1 MRSLVL
7 TSAILLVLNGCDSS
21 GSDSNLMAED
31 RSEVQSEVQSEG
43 QSEAQSDS
51 SEGILDANTIDGA
64 NVEPDLISTNQ
75 TINSTNYANLTR
87 DVVNILNLHTID
99 EIRLAARDRA
109 RQVTQN
115 NDEVLAGN
123 PPSLPGLSLASQTPI
138 EGDEQSFPVINEM
151 VFACENAGTLN
162 SLDFHYGDAPYT
174 VRDVAYDNCLFNNV
188 NSEGRYT
195 FTAGR
200 RTNTVDTFTN
210 YQVESDGIKHSASGT
225 WEYTY
230 PWFGDNNKQYWTG
243 ASFSQSD
250 ANASLI
256 INDFDWSNEGIDSG
270 VPKHESLKGFVVD
283 AEGIV
288 RPVQLVTYQAR
299 FTSGFTLISD
309 VTNKQPVRVAA
320 ELQFKRDYF
329 VWREDNVGDNT
340 ALPDYPVSDLGSP
353 LTLSSDADFDNAGMI
368 MLIDQQPQDRDAQWQ
383 TGELRLIAEDGSK
396 MVLRPNA
403 NDKTQVHIQLANQ
416 NGPITALWS
425 EGYQIDCVSIME
437 GCGRDVPRIR

>member
-1 MRSLVL
+1 MRSLIL

-21 GSDSNLMAED
+21 SSDDNMMAEEKSD
-31 RSEVQSEVQSEG
+31 VQSDVQSEG

-51 SEGILDANTIDGA
+51 SEGIPDANTSDDA
-64 NVEPDLISTNQ
+64 NGEPDSINTNQ
-75 TINSTNYANLTR
+75 IINISNYASITK

-99 EIRLAARDRA
+99 EIRLSARDRA
-109 RQVTQN
+109 RQVTLN
-115 NDEVLAGN
+115 NDVVLAGN
-123 PPSLPGLSLASQTPI
+123 PPSLPGLSLASQTPV

-162 SLDFHYGDAPYT
+162 SLDYHYGDAPYT
-174 VRDVAYDNCLFNNV
+174 VRDVAYDNCLFDNV
-188 NSEGRYT
+188 SSEGRYT

-210 YQVESDGIKHSASGT
+210 YQAESAGIKHSASGT
-225 WEYTY
+225 WEYPY

-256 INDFDWSNEGIDSG
+256 INDFHWSNEGIDSG
-270 VPKHESLKGFVVD
+270 VPKPESIKGFVVD

-299 FTSGFTLISD
+299 FTSSFTLISD
-309 VTNKQPVRVAA
+309 VTSKQPVSVTA

-329 VWREDNVGDNT
+329 VWRENSVGNNT

-368 MLIDQQPQDRDAQWQ
+368 MLIDQQLQDRDAQWQ
-383 TGELRLIAEDGSK
+383 TGELQLIAEDGSEL
-396 MVLRPNA
+396 VLRPNPS
-403 NDKTQVHIQLANQ
+403 DKTQVQIQLANQ
-416 NGPITALWS
+416 SGPITALWS
-425 EGYQIDCVSIME
+425 DGYQIDCVSIME
-437 GCGRDVPRIR
+437 GCGRDEPRIR